1 MAGLL
6 EKDVRLIMQR
16 KQILLLFIVLAV
28 VLGFS
33 QDGTFIL
40 GYLSFCAAI
49 VMVSTISYDELDHG
63 YEFLMTLPITAKIY
77 VKEKYLFCIG
87 GAVIAWL
94 FAAILYFISK
104 MIRRESFSFLD
115 ELPVALIFLPIILL
129 MLSILIPF
137 QLKYGIEKS
146 RIILVILAGIIV
158 AAVYFYFMKNLID
171 GNPQILTAIN
181 SVNDE
186 VVTIILFALGIFV
199 TLISYFISSRI
210 MEKKEF

>member
-6 EKDVRLIMQR
+6 EKDIRLIMQR
-16 KQILLLFIVLAV
+16 KQMLLLFVVIAV

-49 VMVSTISYDELDHG
+49 VMVNTISYDELDHG

-94 FAAILYFISK
+94 FAAILYFVSK
-104 MIRRESFSFLD
+104 MIRGERFSFLD
-115 ELPVALIFLPIILL
+115 ELPVILIFLPIILL

-137 QLKYGIEKS
+137 HLKYGMEKS
-146 RIILVILAGIIV
+146 RIILALL
-158 AAVYFYFMKNLID
+158 AAVYFMKNLID
-171 GNPQILTAIN
+171 GNSKILTAIN

-186 VVTIILFALGIFV
+186 VVTIILFALGIFA

>member
-6 EKDVRLIMQR
+6 EKDIRLIMQR
-16 KQILLLFIVLAV
+16 KQMLLLFVVIAV

-49 VMVSTISYDELDHG
+49 VMVNTISYDELDHG

-77 VKEKYLFCIG
+77 VKEKYLFI
-87 GAVIAWL
+87 
-94 FAAILYFISK
+94 
-104 MIRRESFSFLD
+104 
-115 ELPVALIFLPIILL
+115 LIFLPIILL

-137 QLKYGIEKS
+137 HLKYGMEKS
-146 RIILVILAGIIV
+146 RIILALLAGII
-158 AAVYFYFMKNLID
+158 AATIYFIKNLID
-171 GNPQILTAIN
+171 GNPRILTAIN

-186 VVTIILFALGIFV
+186 VVTIILFALGIFA

>member
-6 EKDVRLIMQR
+6 EKDVRLLMQR
-16 KQILLLFIVLAV
+16 KQILLLFLVIAV

-33 QDGTFIL
+33 QDSIFIL
-40 GYLSFCAAI
+40 GYLSLCSSI

-87 GAVIAWL
+87 GAVITWL
-94 FAAILYFISK
+94 FAAILYFASK
-104 MIRRESFSFLD
+104 MIHEEIFSFLD
-115 ELPVALIFLPIILL
+115 ELPVTLIFLPIILL

-137 QLKYGIEKS
+137 QLKYGMEKS
-146 RIILVILAGIIV
+146 RIILALLAGIIA
-158 AAVYFYFMKNLID
+158 AAVYFMKNLMD
-171 GNPQILTAIN
+171 GNSKILAAVN
-181 SVNDE
+181 SVNDK
-186 VVTIILFALGIFV
+186 VVTIILFALGILV

>member
-6 EKDVRLIMQR
+6 EKDIRLIMQR
-16 KQILLLFIVLAV
+16 KQMLLLFVVIAV

-94 FAAILYFISK
+94 FAAILYFVSK
-104 MIRRESFSFLD
+104 MIRGERFSFLD
-115 ELPVALIFLPIILL
+115 ELPVILIFLPIILL

-137 QLKYGIEKS
+137 HLKY
-146 RIILVILAGIIV
+146 GIIV
-158 AAVYFYFMKNLID
+158 AAVYFMKNLID
-171 GNPQILTAIN
+171 GNSKILTAIN

-186 VVTIILFALGIFV
+186 VVTIILFALGIFA

>member
-1 MAGLL
+1 M
-6 EKDVRLIMQR
+6 V
-16 KQILLLFIVLAV
+16 LLFWDICLFA
-28 VLGFS
+28 
-33 QDGTFIL
+33 
-40 GYLSFCAAI
+40 AAI

-94 FAAILYFISK
+94 FAAILYFVSK
-104 MIRRESFSFLD
+104 MIRGERFSFLD
-115 ELPVALIFLPIILL
+115 ELPVILIFLPIILL

-137 QLKYGIEKS
+137 QLKYGMEKS
-146 RIILVILAGIIV
+146 RIILTLLAGII
-158 AAVYFYFMKNLID
+158 AATIYFIKNLID
-171 GNPQILTAIN
+171 GNPRILTAIN

-186 VVTIILFALGIFV
+186 VVTIILFALGIFA

>member
-1 MAGLL
+1 
-6 EKDVRLIMQR
+6 
-16 KQILLLFIVLAV
+16 
-28 VLGFS
+28 
-33 QDGTFIL
+33 
-40 GYLSFCAAI
+40 
-49 VMVSTISYDELDHG
+49 
-63 YEFLMTLPITAKIY
+63 MTLPITAKIY

-94 FAAILYFISK
+94 FAAILYFVSK
-104 MIRRESFSFLD
+104 MIRGETFSFLD

-137 QLKYGIEKS
+137 QLKYGMEKS
-146 RIILVILAGIIV
+146 RIILALLAGII
-158 AAVYFYFMKNLID
+158 AAAIYFIKNLID
-171 GNPQILTAIN
+171 GNSKILTAIN

-186 VVTIILFALGIFV
+186 VVTIILFALGIFA

>member
-6 EKDVRLIMQR
+6 EKDIRLIMQR
-16 KQILLLFIVLAV
+16 KQMLLLFVVIAV

-94 FAAILYFISK
+94 FAAILYLYFVSK
-104 MIRRESFSFLD
+104 MIRGERFSFLD
-115 ELPVALIFLPIILL
+115 ELPVILIFLPIILL

-137 QLKYGIEKS
+137 HLKYGMEKS
-146 RIILVILAGIIV
+146 RIILALLAGIIV
-158 AAVYFYFMKNLID
+158 AAVYFMKNLID
-171 GNPQILTAIN
+171 GNSKILTAIN

-186 VVTIILFALGIFV
+186 VVTIILFALGIFA

>member
-1 MAGLL
+1 
-6 EKDVRLIMQR
+6 
-16 KQILLLFIVLAV
+16 
-28 VLGFS
+28 
-33 QDGTFIL
+33 
-40 GYLSFCAAI
+40 
-49 VMVSTISYDELDHG
+49 
-63 YEFLMTLPITAKIY
+63 
-77 VKEKYLFCIG
+77 
-87 GAVIAWL
+87 
-94 FAAILYFISK
+94 

-115 ELPVALIFLPIILL
+115 ELLVTLIFLPIILL

-158 AAVYFYFMKNLID
+158 AAVYFIKNLID
-171 GNPQILTAIN
+171 GNSKILTAIN

>member
-16 KQILLLFIVLAV
+16 KQILLLFVVIAV

-40 GYLSFCAAI
+40 GYLSFCASI

-94 FAAILYFISK
+94 FAAILYFVSK
-104 MIRRESFSFLD
+104 MIRGETFSFLD

-137 QLKYGIEKS
+137 QLKYGMEKS
-146 RIILVILAGIIV
+146 RIILALLAGII
-158 AAVYFYFMKNLID
+158 AAAIYFIKNLID
-171 GNPQILTAIN
+171 GN
-181 SVNDE
+181 SK
-186 VVTIILFALGIFV
+186 F
-199 TLISYFISSRI
+199 
-210 MEKKEF
+210 

>member
-16 KQILLLFIVLAV
+16 KQILLLFVVIAV

-40 GYLSFCAAI
+40 GYLSFCASI

-94 FAAILYFISK
+94 FAAILYFVSK
-104 MIRRESFSFLD
+104 MIRGETFSFLD
-115 ELPVALIFLPIILL
+115 ELPVALISLPIILL

-137 QLKYGIEKS
+137 QLKYGMEKS
-146 RIILVILAGIIV
+146 RIILALLAGII
-158 AAVYFYFMKNLID
+158 AAAIYFIKNLID
-171 GNPQILTAIN
+171 GNSKILTAIN

-186 VVTIILFALGIFV
+186 VVTIILFALGIFA

>member
-16 KQILLLFIVLAV
+16 KQILLLFVVIAV

-94 FAAILYFISK
+94 FAAILYFVSK
-104 MIRRESFSFLD
+104 MIRGERFSFLD
-115 ELPVALIFLPIILL
+115 ELPVILIFLPIILL

-137 QLKYGIEKS
+137 QLKYGMEKS
-146 RIILVILAGIIV
+146 RIILALLAGIIV
-158 AAVYFYFMKNLID
+158 AAV
-171 GNPQILTAIN
+171 
-181 SVNDE
+181 
-186 VVTIILFALGIFV
+186 
-199 TLISYFISSRI
+199 
-210 MEKKEF
+210 